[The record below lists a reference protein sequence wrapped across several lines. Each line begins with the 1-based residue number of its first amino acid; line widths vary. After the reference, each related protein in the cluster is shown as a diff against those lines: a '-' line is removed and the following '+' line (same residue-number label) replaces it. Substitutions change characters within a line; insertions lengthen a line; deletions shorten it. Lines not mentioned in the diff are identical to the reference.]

1 MEGDVVISSVSSGL
15 GVPDPARQ
23 GNQTAPRGAGSAQQG
38 NQTGTG
44 STVPISQGN
53 QTGTGSNGSV
63 SQGNQTGMTGMGS
76 AQQGGQSGMTGMG
89 SVPQAPGQP
98 SGSASGTSGPGPAAG
113 TTTQPATASSG
124 SGAGTAAGTAGTDTF
139 LKLLVAQLSNQD
151 PMQPMDNQSFITE
164 LAQFNS
170 VEQMIN
176 LNQSVQAQA
185 GAQQAAQGVAMLGKT
200 ITYSVPG
207 IGQASSTT
215 GQGIVTAVNLAN
227 GQVQLQVN
235 NKAVPLSQV
244 TAVSVSG

>member
-1 MEGDVVISSVSSGL
+1 MISSVSSGL

-63 SQGNQTGMTGMGS
+63 SQGS
-76 AQQGGQSGMTGMG
+76 QSGMTGMG

-113 TTTQPATASSG
+113 TTTQPAAASSG
-124 SGAGTAAGTAGTDTF
+124 SGAGTTAGTAGTDTF

-207 IGQASSTT
+207 IGQASPTT